1 MPSPPNTFAPSVKNL
16 GSSYDDSTKGTQLV
30 IDTSATGIDNV
41 VSITYMLTSGG
52 NASGDSIYEKD
63 FTTKTVIVGSD
74 QAVKIQ
80 DNQYLLFVE
89 EDMTLAADDYL
100 AICSCK
106 GTNGTSPYSDP
117 TTIFVTPKAPSA
129 VAAKLVRSSSESYED
144 GELIVTID
152 KDETLEG
159 KTINYFFVLQFQEV
173 GQTGYSVVRIPTEA
187 PETVEEEDGQ
197 LTISAN
203 VNALDQYGIVDDTL
217 YVAVQAVRENGDEDG
232 TTASSDLS
240 DTLLATDDGV
250 QQPPVNL
257 KIDYQYYMGLNGIT
271 NVTFKR
277 PPSWALITPTK
288 FHIYKEVTDS
298 EEEKVS
304 RVIGTVIFKPNQ
316 ESYLFVDE
324 HANQEL
330 NPSHN
335 PEDDYWLEKDLNNND
350 IITYWAT
357 SVGGEQ
363 EENES
368 NPSNAES
375 DIVSIPSSRPKD
387 LSAVVSIENNDTL
400 APAYDGFTS
409 LSLSFTSPAKL
420 SGFTDNVYTV
430 AYYLLEVT
438 SSDGVI
444 DYTST
449 EHDWLISDYPGENE
463 EHTFNLRDGTLRECS
478 ENAELTIKLSAVTSR
493 ELAEGSPYVY
503 GQIAEV
509 KVKANSRPII
519 TDINNYEGENE
530 FSRDSLTSFTVYSY
544 STLVVPGVSLLIEDA
559 SGNYVVEKGAEMEVG
574 EPTKVPEGY
583 FRFAGAWEY
592 KYDVPSAYTNTAS
605 KKILITAANASGFTQ
620 LKAKAIPEN

>member
-1 MPSPPNTFAPSVKNL
+1 MPSPPNTSAPSVTNL

-52 NASGDSIYEKD
+52 NASGDNIYEKD

-187 PETVEEEDGQ
+187 PETVQEEEDQ

-217 YVAVQAVRENGDEDG
+217 YVAVQAVRAVVNEDEQE

-240 DTLLATDDGV
+240 ETLLATDDGV

-257 KIDYQYYMGLNGIT
+257 EIDYKYNMGSDGIT

-368 NPSNAES
+368 NPSNAEA
-375 DIVSIPSSRPKD
+375 DTVSIPSSRPTD
-387 LSAVVSIENNDTL
+387 LSAVASIENADT
-400 APAYDGFTS
+400 PTNYDDGFTS
-409 LSLSFTSPAKL
+409 LSLSFTSPDKL
-420 SGFTDNVYTV
+420 SGFTNNVYTV

-438 SSDGVI
+438 SSDGLI

-449 EHDWLISDYPGENE
+449 DNDWLLSDYPDENKE
-463 EHTFNLRDGTLRECS
+463 YTFNLKDRTLGECS
-478 ENAELTIKLSAVTSR
+478 ENAELTIKLSAKTSR
-493 ELAEGSPYVY
+493 ELAEGSPYVL

-509 KVKANSRPII
+509 
-519 TDINNYEGENE
+519 
-530 FSRDSLTSFTVYSY
+530 
-544 STLVVPGVSLLIEDA
+544 
-559 SGNYVVEKGAEMEVG
+559 
-574 EPTKVPEGY
+574 
-583 FRFAGAWEY
+583 
-592 KYDVPSAYTNTAS
+592 
-605 KKILITAANASGFTQ
+605 
-620 LKAKAIPEN
+620 

>member
-1 MPSPPNTFAPSVKNL
+1 MPLPETPIAPIVTNL

-30 IDTSATGIDNV
+30 INTAATGINNV
-41 VSITYMLTSGG
+41 VSISYMLTSGG
-52 NASGDSIYEKD
+52 NASGDNVYEKD

-80 DNQYLLFVE
+80 DNEYLLFVE

-106 GTNGTSPYSDP
+106 GTNGSSPYSDP
-117 TTIFVTPKAPSA
+117 TPIFVTPKAPSA
-129 VAAKLVRSSSESYED
+129 LAAKLVRSSSESYED

-152 KDETLEG
+152 KDDTLEG

-173 GQTGYSVVRIPTEA
+173 GQTGYSVVRI
-187 PETVEEEDGQ
+187 ETSEPQSVLGAEGQ
-197 LTISAN
+197 LSISAN

-217 YVAVQAVRENGDEDG
+217 YVAVQAVRDNGDG

-250 QQPPVNL
+250 QQPPINL
-257 KIDYQYYMGLNGIT
+257 EIDYVYYLGNNGIT
-271 NVTFKR
+271 NVTFNR

-288 FHIYKEVTDS
+288 FNIYKEVTDS
-298 EEEKVS
+298 EGEKVS
-304 RVIGTVIFKPNQ
+304 RLIGTEIFKPTQ
-316 ESYLFVDE
+316 ESYLFVDN

-335 PEDDYWLEKDLNNND
+335 SEDDYWLEKDLNNND

-357 SVGGEQ
+357 SVGEQ
-363 EENES
+363 EDES
-368 NPSNAES
+368 NPSNAKS
-375 DIVSIPSSRPKD
+375 DIVSIPSTRPKN
-387 LSAVVSIENNDTL
+387 LSAVASIENEDTPE
-400 APAYDGFTS
+400 PAYDDGFTS
-409 LSLSFTSPAKL
+409 LSLTFISPDKL

-444 DYTST
+444 NYTST

-519 TDINNYEGENE
+519 TDINGEEGDNE
-530 FSRDSLTSFTVYSY
+530 FSRASLTSFTVYSY
-544 STLVVPGVSLLIEDA
+544 SPLVVPGVSLLIEDA

-574 EPTKVPEGY
+574 LPTQVPDGY
-583 FRFAGAWEY
+583 YRFAGALEY
-592 KYDVPSAYTNTAS
+592 KYVVPSAYEHD

-620 LKAKAIPEN
+620 LKAKSESQNN

>member
-1 MPSPPNTFAPSVKNL
+1 MSLIAPIVTNL

-30 IDTSATGIDNV
+30 INTAATGINNV
-41 VSITYMLTSGG
+41 VSISYMLTSGG
-52 NASGDSIYEKD
+52 NASGDNMYEKD

-80 DNQYLLFVE
+80 NNEYLLLVE

-100 AICSCK
+100 AICSVK
-106 GTNGTSPYSDP
+106 GTDGTSPYSDP

-129 VAAKLVRSSSESYED
+129 LAAKLVRSSSESYED
-144 GELIVTID
+144 GELIVTIE
-152 KDETLEG
+152 KDDTLEG

-173 GQTGYSVVRIPTEA
+173 GQTGYSVVRI
-187 PETVEEEDGQ
+187 ETSEPQSVLGAEGQ
-197 LTISAN
+197 LSISAN

-217 YVAVQAVRENGDEDG
+217 YVAVQAERANEDG

-257 KIDYQYYMGLNGIT
+257 NIDYVYYDGDNGIT

-298 EEEKVS
+298 ES
-304 RVIGTVIFKPNQ
+304 GDRVARIIGTENFKPNQ
-316 ESYLFVDE
+316 EIYSFVDE

-330 NPSHN
+330 NLNSGN
-335 PEDDYWLEKDLNNND
+335 YWLDVDLNNND

-357 SVGGEQ
+357 SVGEQ
-363 EENES
+363 EDES
-368 NPSNAES
+368 NPSNAVGA
-375 DIVSIPSSRPKD
+375 IVSIPSTRPQN
-387 LSAVVSIENNDTL
+387 LSAVASIENENTPE
-400 APAYDGFTS
+400 PAYDDGFTS
-409 LSLSFTSPAKL
+409 LSLTFISPDKL

-444 DYTST
+444 NYTST
-449 EHDWLISDYPGENE
+449 EHDWLISDYPGENA

-519 TDINNYEGENE
+519 TDINGKEGENE
-530 FSRDSLTSFTVYSY
+530 FSRASLTSFTVFSY
-544 STLVVPGVSLLIEDA
+544 SPLVVPGVSLLIEDA

-574 EPTKVPEGY
+574 LPTQVPDGY
-583 FRFAGAWEY
+583 YRFAGALEY
-592 KYDVPSAYTNTAS
+592 KYVVPSAYEHD

-620 LKAKAIPEN
+620 LKAKSESQNN